1 MAIAVSS
8 VPVCVCTS
16 VWCALLAPTQS
27 RPLAPL
33 LHPSGSLHCNN
44 HNGAHDLCFNF
55 AFKRAAQ
62 ASEAVAKTASQSH
75 WALLLWALC
84 GLNFSLIGADNRA
97 IDAQVVLVFPALAP
111 NAGHAFLLLLN
122 WKRCL
127 QALRID

>member
-1 MAIAVSS
+1 MAIAESS
-8 VPVCVCTS
+8 VHVCVCAS
-16 VWCALLAPTQS
+16 VWCGVLCLPPLNHAPFFLCF
-27 RPLAPL
+27 PP
-33 LHPSGSLHCNN
+33 LHCNN

-55 AFKRAAQ
+55 AFKRAAPV
-62 ASEAVAKTASQSH
+62 SEAVAKTPSQPH
-75 WALLLWALC
+75 WGLLLWVLC

-111 NAGHAFLLLLN
+111 NAGRAFLLLLN

>member
-1 MAIAVSS
+1 MCVS
-8 VPVCVCTS
+8 VCGVLC
-16 VWCALLAPTQS
+16 LP
-27 RPLAPL
+27 PLNHASSPSAS
-33 LHPSGSLHCNN
+33 PSGSLHCNN

-55 AFKRAAQ
+55 AFKRAAP

-75 WALLLWALC
+75 WGLLLWALC

-111 NAGHAFLLLLN
+111 NAGRAFLLLLN

>member
-1 MAIAVSS
+1 MCVSVCAV
-8 VPVCVCTS
+8 VCSACPHSITPPS
-16 VWCALLAPTQS
+16 PSAS
-27 RPLAPL
+27 R
-33 LHPSGSLHCNN
+33 SGSLHCNN

-55 AFKRAAQ
+55 AFKRAAP

-75 WALLLWALC
+75 WGPLLWALC

-111 NAGHAFLLLLN
+111 NAGRAFLLLLN